1 MRRYPSGEVLRGIVV
16 GLIAVAA
23 AAACGSQSSSGTG
36 GSGVFGTVQI
46 SPASPVC
53 RTGTSCSR
61 AAKRFRL
68 VFSRNGRSVTVTTDA
83 HGRYRVTL
91 ERGRYSVRPA
101 VRPTNPKQGL
111 QPAAVTVPR
120 GRFVKRDLT
129 YDSGIR

>member
-1 MRRYPSGEVLRGIVV
+1 VLRGILA

-23 AAACGSQSSSGTG
+23 AAACGSQPSSGTG

-53 RTGTSCSR
+53 RAGTTCTR
-61 AAKRFRL
+61 PARRFRL

-83 HGRYRVTL
+83 QGRYRVAL

-101 VRPTNPKQGL
+101 SGRNTGPKQGL
-111 QPAAVTVPR
+111 EPTAVTVPR
-120 GRFVKRDLT
+120 GRFARRDFI
-129 YDSGIR
+129 YDTGIR

>member
-1 MRRYPSGEVLRGIVV
+1 MVRGILV
-16 GLIAVAA
+16 GLIAVVT

-36 GSGVFGTVQI
+36 GSGVFGTVRI
-46 SPASPVC
+46 APAAPVC

-61 AAKRFRL
+61 AARRFRL

-91 ERGRYSVRPA
+91 ERGRYVVRPA
-101 VRPTNPKQGL
+101 AGRNTGPKQGL
-111 QPAAVTVPR
+111 QPAVVTVPR
-120 GRFVKRDLT
+120 GRFARRDFI